1 MMHAICWQKQLL
13 PGVAA
18 AHLHSLCAA
27 YNSIAPFPLHNADSY
42 TAAAA
47 AICFPQVVS
56 AVATLSKATTKIS
69 KDSKQKMLN
78 VATSGIA
85 AAKLSK
91 KPLAAP
97 EAARMWSIVAA
108 GNSMRDVC
116 KIPAVC
122 NAQKAARRHLLGLS
136 LPELDMPVSEA
147 TDFSRRML
155 QDNST
160 ANATASANETATNS
174 TETAAPV
181 EEPAAAVDE
190 PAAAPAAPVFV
201 PDFAV
206 QGYTVAD
213 LLAPS
218 ATPATSYLS
227 GGDNGLFISVANRLG
242 RAYATASTVVV
253 AGPALDVSGSSASAS
268 AADNVQI
275 KFSKALTAACVDE
288 EGTVLSEAPCSDVVV
303 PVRVTYTPD
312 AAPLLKPAATGRKLA
327 AAEAVPEDFAIVS
340 GAVTVEALGAAAGA
354 LPCDGCT
361 ATVTIPIWE
370 EKQADMLYHCAQI
383 VDGATVINAA
393 VVTASDVTMSETSP
407 AVPTVSCAVKAAGS
421 FLVGKALDPNR
432 DLGNSGAEVYTPQA
446 NWPVS

>member
-1 MMHAICWQKQLL
+1 
-13 PGVAA
+13 
-18 AHLHSLCAA
+18 
-27 YNSIAPFPLHNADSY
+27 
-42 TAAAA
+42 
-47 AICFPQVVS
+47 
-56 AVATLSKATTKIS
+56 
-69 KDSKQKMLN
+69 MLN

-97 EAARMWSIVAA
+97 EAGRMWSIVAA

-136 LPELDMPVSEA
+136 MPELDVLGLSMPELDVPVSEA

-160 ANATASANETATNS
+160 NNATTATNETNTNG
-174 TETAAPV
+174 TETAPPAEEILV
-181 EEPAAAVDE
+181 EE
-190 PAAAPAAPVFV
+190 PAAAPAAPA
-201 PDFAV
+201 FAPNFAE
-206 QGYTVAD
+206 QGYIVAD

-218 ATPATSYLS
+218 AMPATSYLS
-227 GGDNGLFISVANRLG
+227 GGDNGLFISVANHLG
-242 RAYATASTVVV
+242 RTYAAASTVVV
-253 AGPALDVSGSSASAS
+253 VGPALDASGNSASAS

-275 KFSKALTAACVDE
+275 KFSKALTAPCVDE

-303 PVRVTYTPD
+303 PVRMTYTPD
-312 AAPLLKPAATGRKLA
+312 ASALIKPAATGRKLA
-327 AAEAVPEDFAIVS
+327 AADAVPEGFEIVS
-340 GAVTVEALGAAAGA
+340 GAVTVEAPGAAAGA
-354 LPCDGCT
+354 LPCDDCT

-370 EKQADMLYHCAQI
+370 EKQVDMLYHCAQI
-383 VDGATVINAA
+383 VDGATVIDAA

-421 FLVGKALDPNR
+421 FLVGKALDPDR
-432 DLGNSGAEVYTPQA
+432 DLGNTGAEVYTPQA

>member
-1 MMHAICWQKQLL
+1 
-13 PGVAA
+13 VA
-18 AHLHSLCAA
+18 SL
-27 YNSIAPFPLHNADSY
+27 
-42 TAAAA
+42 T
-47 AICFPQVVS
+47 
-56 AVATLSKATTKIS
+56 KATTQIS

-97 EAARMWSIVAA
+97 EAARMWSIVAT

-122 NAQKAARRHLLGLS
+122 NAPKAARRHLLGLS
-136 LPELDMPVSEA
+136 MPELDVPVSEA

-155 QDNST
+155 QDNNST
-160 ANATASANETATNS
+160 TNGTAANN
-174 TETAAPV
+174 TETAPPA
-181 EEPAAAVDE
+181 EEPLVEE
-190 PAAAPAAPVFV
+190 PAAAPAAPAFA
-201 PDFAV
+201 PDFAE

-242 RAYATASTVVV
+242 RTYGAASTVVV
-253 AGPALDVSGSSASAS
+253 VGPALDASGSSASAS

-275 KFSKALTAACVDE
+275 KFNKALTAACVDE
-288 EGTVLSEAPCSDVVV
+288 EGTVLSAAPCSDVIV
-303 PVRVTYTPD
+303 PVRMTYTPD
-312 AAPLLKPAATGRKLA
+312 ASALLKPAASGRKLA
-327 AAEAVPEDFAIVS
+327 AAEAVPADFAIVS
-340 GAVTVEALGAAAGA
+340 GAVTVEAPGAAAGA

-370 EKQADMLYHCAQI
+370 EKQTDMLYHCAQI
-383 VDGATVINAA
+383 VDGATVIDAA

-432 DLGNSGAEVYTPQA
+432 DLGNNGAEVYTPQA